1 MNLMRN
7 DIDLRDRYLN
17 QYKDIYGENIY
28 LSSIGLDK
36 KKNNRIKGGS
46 ELTAF
51 YHLIKD
57 CKDCTY
63 FDATVNLGNGD
74 ENSTILFIPES
85 KHQMNDDHNK
95 NSLIG
100 EAGEL
105 FDKILAA
112 IKINRK
118 NIYISNMF
126 KYTISK
132 NSDSY
137 QSDIKICKYHFQ
149 QHLQLI
155 NPSLVVALGENVG
168 NKMLD
173 KNESIEYWSGRI
185 HKFNNYDLM
194 VTHHPEAVLKNPN
207 LKKSIWEDFKKIR
220 DNYLN

>member
-1 MNLMRN
+1 MGN
-7 DIDLRDRYLN
+7 DIDLRNRYLD

-28 LSSIGLDK
+28 LSSIELVEK
-36 KKNNRIKGGS
+36 KINRIKGGS

-57 CKDCTY
+57 CKDCTH
-63 FDATVNLGNGD
+63 FDTKINFGSGN
-74 ENSTILFIPES
+74 ENSTILFIAES
-85 KHQMNDDHNK
+85 KHQMNNVHNN

-100 EAGEL
+100 EAGKL

-112 IKINRK
+112 IKITREDV
-118 NIYISNMF
+118 YISDIF
-126 KYTISK
+126 KYTTSA
-132 NSDSY
+132 NSNSN

-155 NPSLVVALGENVG
+155 NPSLVVALGENIG
-168 NKMLD
+168 NKILD

-185 HKFNNYDLM
+185 HEFNNYDLM
-194 VTHHPEAVLKNPN
+194 VTHHPETVLKNPN